1 MSSHCELYAASKG
14 SLSVTARITERSP
27 SAGGEFVMLDRE
39 Y

>member
-1 MSSHCELYAASKG
+1 MSSHYELYATSVG
-14 SLSVTARITERSP
+14 SLSVTARITDRSP